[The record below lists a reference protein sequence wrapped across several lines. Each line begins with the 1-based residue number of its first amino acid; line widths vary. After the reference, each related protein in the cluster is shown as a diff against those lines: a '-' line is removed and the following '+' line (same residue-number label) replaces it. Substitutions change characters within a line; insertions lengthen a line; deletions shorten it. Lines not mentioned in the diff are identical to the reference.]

1 MPSSRL
7 HSHGFFF
14 GTPVFPKTCPSS
26 PWFNPRYDD
35 LMSIQKS
42 RIQRCRCLHRRIHRM
57 CMRKSKL
64 LICTARKKRGV
75 RHPQKKVQV
84 LKNGRFLPE
93 KKVIFWRIFVSC
105 FVLDPGFFKCSK
117 NFDYAFWDTGYGGGG
132 GPIAPSCTCKG
143 KYSNIFTSVHPTNH
157 SLFGG

>member
-7 HSHGFFF
+7 HSHGFFLA
-14 GTPVFPKTCPSS
+14 PQSS
-26 PWFNPRYDD
+26 QKRALPPHGSNPRYDD

-75 RHPQKKVQV
+75 RHPKKKVL
-84 LKNGRFLPE
+84 LKMVGFPW
-93 KKVIFWRIFVSC
+93 KVGDFREFFVVFC
-105 FVLDPGFFKCSK
+105 LGPGFFLNVPRILIM
-117 NFDYAFWDTGYGGGG
+117 NFGIQDSPWHLVVHV
-132 GPIAPSCTCKG
+132 KV
-143 KYSNIFTSVHPTNH
+143 NIQTSSPRYTLQITH
-157 SLFGG
+157 FR